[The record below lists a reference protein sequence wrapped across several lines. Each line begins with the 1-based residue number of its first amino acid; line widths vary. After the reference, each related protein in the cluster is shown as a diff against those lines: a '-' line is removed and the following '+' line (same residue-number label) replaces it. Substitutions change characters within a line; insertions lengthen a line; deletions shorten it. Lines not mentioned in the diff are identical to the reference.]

1 MKLTLLIS
9 WLPWLAFFTGSFAY
23 FAFFSDYIFFYQE
36 KSSLFFLSHDFLVE
50 SLSQPGGLLNWLS
63 GFLTSF
69 YYYPVLGALILSAVM
84 TLLTG
89 SVSRNAFQ
97 ISGRN
102 EKILPFIIGLILFY
116 LHTNYRFTLEY
127 SLGLLLQSALFMVA
141 VKNIRYLKGWMP
153 VIIIPFWYYATGGFS
168 WIFVLM
174 LTLYYAF
181 CNPKKG
187 WIKIFASWLI
197 MLASVFISME
207 FLFFEMND
215 TLYFYPLTLP
225 DDQSSRFM
233 FKIALG
239 LTALLPVIARLR
251 FPVADFLSLKY
262 SAERIIRSVL
272 VLSVLVLIAVYGF
285 DRKNINYFKI
295 EKLFYEGKYEEI
307 IEYNLENPSTNSLT
321 LFYNNIALCEKGLLN
336 DRLFSFLQSPDGHT
350 LFLKWEMVTEILK
363 RGGYFY
369 YSIGMINEAH
379 RWAFENMV
387 MDGHTPEGLKLLIRT
402 ELINGNYQMA
412 SKYISLLDKTIFYK
426 KEAIA
431 FEKFLFNDTALESDP
446 ELGTK
451 RKNKIRSDF
460 FAITDNPI
468 INVERILAT
477 DTLSRKAFEYK
488 IAFSLIKKDFK
499 LITAMLPEFEKLGY
513 TRLPVH
519 VEEAVMAISLSDS
532 GRMPQMGNLKIRTAS
547 ETRWTQFLTIFQQYG
562 SDPRAAEPALRRQFG
577 NTFWYWMF
585 YK

>member
-1 MKLTLLIS
+1 
-9 WLPWLAFFTGSFAY
+9 
-23 FAFFSDYIFFYQE
+23 
-36 KSSLFFLSHDFLVE
+36 
-50 SLSQPGGLLNWLS
+50 
-63 GFLTSF
+63 
-69 YYYPVLGALILSAVM
+69 
-84 TLLTG
+84 
-89 SVSRNAFQ
+89 
-97 ISGRN
+97 
-102 EKILPFIIGLILFY
+102 
-116 LHTNYRFTLEY
+116 
-127 SLGLLLQSALFMVA
+127 
-141 VKNIRYLKGWMP
+141 
-153 VIIIPFWYYATGGFS
+153 
-168 WIFVLM
+168 
-174 LTLYYAF
+174 
-181 CNPKKG
+181 
-187 WIKIFASWLI
+187 

-215 TLYFYPLTLP
+215 ALYFYPLTLP

-239 LTALLPVIARLR
+239 LTALIPVITRIR

-262 SAERIIRSVL
+262 SAERIIRSLL

-285 DRKNINYFKI
+285 DRKNMNYFNI
-295 EKLFYEGKYEEI
+295 EKLFYEGKYEDI
-307 IEYNLENPSTNSLT
+307 IEFNLKNPSTNSLT

-336 DRLFSFLQSPDGHT
+336 DRLFNFLQSPDGRT
-350 LFLKWEMVTEILK
+350 LFLKWEMVSEILK

-387 MDGHTPEGLKLLIRT
+387 MDGLTPEGLKLLIRT

-412 SKYISLLDKTIFYK
+412 SKYISQLGKTFFYK
-426 KEAIA
+426 KEARA
-431 FEKFLFNDTALESDP
+431 FEKFLFNDTAVESDP
-446 ELGTK
+446 ELGSK

-477 DTLSRKAFEYK
+477 DTLCRKAFEYR

-513 TRLPVH
+513 KAFPVH
-519 VEEAVMAISLSDS
+519 VEEAVLAISLTDD
-532 GRMPQMGNLKIRTAS
+532 GKLPQMGNLRISKAS
-547 ETRWTQFLTIFQQYG
+547 ETRWTQFLTLFQEYG
-562 SDPRAAEPALRRQFG
+562 SNPRAAEPALRRQFG
-577 NTFWYWMF
+577 NTFWYWVF